1 MKVTDSGVI
10 ASRLNQ
16 LAAALDAV
24 QPVQMPTSIQ
34 KCPNW
39 RLQLN
44 ASSNL

>member
-24 QPVQMPTSIQ
+24 PPVQMPTLIR

-39 RLQLN
+39 KLQLN
-44 ASSNL
+44 ATSNL